1 MPLSDSKLR
10 ALMKGHDKE
19 RPTKH
24 IDGRG
29 LHVKA
34 FKGGTV
40 TFYFRYKYNGKDTEA
55 KLGSYNPKGSMTLR
69 EARKKAE
76 QCKAWLA
83 DGRDPKVEMQLNRL
97 KVRDAAT
104 VRQSLEYWLDKFA
117 EKNRS
122 NSDKHR
128 QQFERHIF
136 PFIGDLPLE
145 EITTRHWL
153 SVFDD
158 VREGKHHRAA
168 PVAAAYIFGNV
179 KQAVIFCRKHHFAT
193 SHALDD
199 LTITDAGERQKK
211 KSRVLSESELNDL
224 WAWCHDIKSAWYYRQ
239 LVKLLISFGA
249 RTQEVRL
256 SNVKEWDLNLMTWT
270 VPAEHNKVGKKA
282 QQRGESGEIVRPI
295 PDGLKNYIQ
304 ELITQAEK
312 AKSPYLL
319 GELKQSPAVAAW
331 GGKLHK
337 KLDHD
342 KWNLHDLRR
351 TLSTNLN
358 EMDVPPHVAESLLGH
373 SLGGVHGIYNRAQYL
388 EQKRTAL
395 ELWLSKLNA
404 DEEMKSNIVN
414 FR

>member
-10 ALMKGHDKE
+10 ALMKGHDKD

-24 IDGRG
+24 VDGRG

-34 FKGGTV
+34 FSGGTV
-40 TFYFRYKYNGKDTEA
+40 TFYFRYKYNGKDTEC
-55 KLGSYNPKGSMTLR
+55 KLGNYNPKGSLSLG

-83 DGRDPKVEMQLNRL
+83 DGRDPKTELKINRL
-97 KVRDAAT
+97 KIREAAT

-117 EKNRS
+117 DKNRS
-122 NSDKHR
+122 NADKHR

-136 PFIGDLPLE
+136 PFIGELPLE
-145 EITTRHWL
+145 EVTTRHWL

-158 VREGKHHRAA
+158 IREGKHYRAA
-168 PVAAAYIFGNV
+168 PVAAGYIFVNV
-179 KQAVIFCRKHHFAT
+179 KQALIYCRKHHFAT
-193 SHALDD
+193 THALDD
-199 LTITDAGERQKK
+199 LTVTDAGERQGKK
-211 KSRVLSESELNDL
+211 NRVLSQSEVSDL
-224 WAWCHDIKSAWYYRQ
+224 WAWCHNIKSNWYYAQ
-239 LVKLLISFGA
+239 LAKLLLSFGA

-256 SNVKEWDLNLMTWT
+256 SQIKEWDLDSMVWT

-282 QQRGESGEIVRPI
+282 QQRGESGDIVRPI
-295 PDGLKNYIQ
+295 PDGLKKYIQ
-304 ELITQAEK
+304 TLIEQAQK

-331 GGKLHK
+331 GGLLHK

-358 EMDVPPHVAESLLGH
+358 EMDVPPHIAESLLGH
-373 SLGGVHGIYNRAQYL
+373 TLGGVHGIYNRAQYL
-388 EQKRTAL
+388 EQKRSAL
-395 ELWLSKLNA
+395 NLWQSKLNGI
-404 DEEMKSNIVN
+404 EEELTNVIN
-414 FR
+414 FK